1 MNDHI
6 NQLIT
11 KQLTNSISKE
21 ENEELVA
28 WIEESESHR
37 RYYER
42 IINDTQLVHR
52 FNSYKKINNEEA
64 WKYFEKHCLH
74 KGQSTWRGILKYA
87 AVLALPLVGIAI
99 WLLFSQE
106 PAMKP
111 VLSQATKASMIK
123 ASHIGKENATLI
135 LPNGQNIHL
144 QSNKNMKVQDIAS
157 TYMMNLTPASINPTG
172 QNNTLATNKG
182 NEYWLTFEDGTIVH
196 LNYNTTLV
204 YPTKFNSEDRTV
216 YLNGE
221 AYFQV
226 AKDKRPFRVVTSNS
240 IIKEYG
246 TSFNVNT
253 KEQGKTKV
261 VLVEGS
267 ISVTPSSGKEYM
279 IKPGELALV
288 QSASKVSIS
297 QTDIE
302 PYVAWNSGHFVF
314 DNYTLEQI
322 MNVISLWYN
331 LDVKFTSK
339 DIKQMHY
346 TGSIDKYGSIQPFLN
361 AIKSVTHLN
370 ITIKDKEI
378 IIGN

>member
-1 MNDHI
+1 MNDKI
-6 NQLIT
+6 NKLIT
-11 KQLTNSISKE
+11 KQLTNNISKE
-21 ENEELVA
+21 EDEELA
-28 WIEESESHR
+28 TWIEASESHR
-37 RYYER
+37 LYYEN
-42 IINDTQLVHR
+42 IINDTHLVHR
-52 FNSYKKINNEEA
+52 FNTYKQIDNEEA

-74 KGQSTWRGILKYA
+74 KRKFVWTGILKYA
-87 AVLALPLVGIAI
+87 AVLAIPLIGIAI
-99 WLLFSQE
+99 WLLFLQQ
-106 PAMKP
+106 PTIKP
-111 VLSQATKASMIK
+111 VLSQATKTSMVK
-123 ASHIGKENATLI
+123 ASHMGKENATLI
-135 LPNGQNIHL
+135 LPNGQNIQL
-144 QSNKNMKVQDIAS
+144 KSNKDMKVQDIAS
-157 TYMMNLTPASINPTG
+157 TYMQNLTPSSSTSSE

-204 YPTKFNSEDRTV
+204 YPTQFNSEDRTV

-226 AKDKRPFRVVTSNS
+226 AKDKRPFRVVTPNS
-240 IIKEYG
+240 VIKEYG

-279 IKPGELALV
+279 IKPGQLALV
-288 QSASKVSIS
+288 QAASRVSIC

-331 LDVKFTSK
+331 LDVKYTSK

-370 ITIKDKEI
+370 ITIKNKEI